1 MQVKNS
7 KPCHRCTHI
16 YRASSDRSEAP
27 GAVKQKTQR
36 QSGALRRSTHTANG
50 HLALQFS
57 EGQNQII
64 ALFLNAQGFHV
75 AE

>member
-1 MQVKNS
+1 MLRQADLRR
-7 KPCHRCTHI
+7 PGQ
-16 YRASSDRSEAP
+16 SS
-27 GAVKQKTQR
+27 GKR
-36 QSGALRRSTHTANG
+36 QSGDLRRSTHTANG

-57 EGQNQII
+57 EGQNQVI